1 MSDNYKVYFGER
13 SISFIKA
20 EGCCAAF
27 RADGSVFSSEAADG
41 ECWLQNLAAKF
52 DGAADEPHIA
62 VRGTDTDAAFELFKK
77 GLKVE
82 VAAGGAIFRKPMLG
96 RDRLLLF
103 FRRGFWDMP
112 KGHVEEGETLE
123 QCAVREVREETGL
136 EHLAIGEKIC
146 VTFHTYHMKGNF
158 VLKESHWYR
167 MTSTVR
173 EPLKVQTEEDIMT
186 GRWCSPRR
194 ASRLLRHAY
203 PSIRDVAS
211 KL

>member
-13 SISFIKA
+13 SISFINA
-20 EGCCAAF
+20 EGGCAAV
-27 RADGSVFSSEAADG
+27 RDDGSVFSSEEAGGD
-41 ECWLQNLAAKF
+41 EWLQDLAAKF
-52 DGAADEPHIA
+52 DSAADEPHIT
-62 VRGTDTDAAFELFKK
+62 VRCTDTGAVFDLFKK

-82 VAAGGAIFRKPMLG
+82 VAAGGAVFRKPLLG
-96 RDRLLLF
+96 RNRLLLY

-112 KGHVEEGETLE
+112 KGHLEEGETLE
-123 QCAVREVREETGL
+123 QCAVREVQEETGL
-136 EHLAIGEKIC
+136 NHLVTGEKIC

-173 EPLKVQTEEDIMT
+173 EPLKVQTDEDIVK

-194 ASRLLRHAY
+194 ARRLLRHAY